1 MKQLLL
7 FLTTFV
13 LSIGMVYGQDDTVYP
28 VTEVNPEINYDA
40 LREYL
45 ETNDATNDKIFM
57 LTTSNRSIAGIIVE
71 CDGSVSNVEIL
82 KTPDPL
88 SNEAAI
94 NLLNGMPKCKLGMI
108 GGKNVRSQIVFFL
121 SLVALLFL

>member
-40 LREYL
+40 LRE
-45 ETNDATNDKIFM
+45 
-57 LTTSNRSIAGIIVE
+57 
-71 CDGSVSNVEIL
+71 
-82 KTPDPL
+82 
-88 SNEAAI
+88 
-94 NLLNGMPKCKLGMI
+94 
-108 GGKNVRSQIVFFL
+108 
-121 SLVALLFL
+121 